1 MIVTYRVRLNVRLPD
16 AEKKYR
22 DELTQEAEVSI
33 DESDTGFPS
42 PSLDEMISAVR
53 CKVQELRGSFY
64 CEAQRLG
71 AADYQE
77 TPRGDS

>member
-1 MIVTYRVRLNVRLPD
+1 LIVTYRVRLNVRLPD

-33 DESDTGFPS
+33 DESDSQPQTFNIEELTAIAQGRA
-42 PSLDEMISAVR
+42 L
-53 CKVQELRGSFY
+53 ELRRSFY
-64 CEAQRLG
+64 REANRLG

-77 TPRGDS
+77 TP

>member
-33 DESDTGFPS
+33 DESDLTLAHS
-42 PSLDEMISAVR
+42 PSLEELSAT
-53 CKVQELRGSFY
+53 VQGKALELRRSFY
-64 CEAQRLG
+64 REANRLG
-71 AADYQE
+71 AANYQE
-77 TPRGDS
+77 T

>member
-33 DESDTGFPS
+33 DESSLGKS
-42 PSLDEMISAVR
+42 PSLEELTAIAQG
-53 CKVQELRGSFY
+53 KALELRRSFY
-64 CEAQRLG
+64 LEANRLG
-71 AADYQE
+71 AANYQE
-77 TPRGDS
+77 TP

>member
-33 DESDTGFPS
+33 DESDLTPDTPQPRRDS
-42 PSLDEMISAVR
+42 SN
-53 CKVQELRGSFY
+53 VQGKALELR
-64 CEAQRLG
+64 AQLLPGGKPPRR
-71 AADYQE
+71 ANYQE
-77 TPRGDS
+77 TP

>member
-33 DESDTGFPS
+33 DESDLTLGHS
-42 PSLDEMISAVR
+42 PNLEEVASI
-53 CKVQELRGSFY
+53 VQGKALELRRSFY
-64 CEAQRLG
+64 REANRLG
-71 AADYQE
+71 GADYQE
-77 TPRGDS
+77 AR